1 MKIKKIKL
9 MYTRILTT
17 MDTYVESDV
26 TSASG
31 IIDAS
36 KLKKGVKEYQKVLA
50 VGTDVRNIHVGDMV
64 CINPDRYAV
73 RKFSKNSVKNDIME
87 NYITGYNFNVMN
99 YDGQDCLML
108 DEQDVEFIIEDYE
121 D

>member
-1 MKIKKIKL
+1 MTIKKIKPL
-9 MYTRILTT
+9 YTRIVTT
-17 MDTYVESDV
+17 MDTYVEEQV

-36 KLKKGVKEYQKVLA
+36 KLKRGIKEYQKVVA
-50 VGTDVRNIHVGDMV
+50 VGTSVRNLKEGDMV

-73 RKFSKNSVKNDIME
+73 RKFQEGSVKNDILE
-87 NYITGYNFNVMN
+87 NQVTRYNFNVVN
-99 YDGQDCLML
+99 IDGTDYLML
-108 DEQDVEFIIEDYE
+108 DESDVEFVIEDY